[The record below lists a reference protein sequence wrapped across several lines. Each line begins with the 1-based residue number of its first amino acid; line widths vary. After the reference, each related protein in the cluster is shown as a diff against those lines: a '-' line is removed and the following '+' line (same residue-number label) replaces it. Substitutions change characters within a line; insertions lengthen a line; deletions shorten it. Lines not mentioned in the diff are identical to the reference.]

1 MRKRNRTVIWNNV
14 SGHAEQ
20 VEMFRRAI
28 RRNRMS
34 HAYLFH
40 GPAGIGKRLFAR
52 TLAQCLFC
60 SRIPDDELDAC
71 GECGNCRQ
79 MQAGSHTDFHEIAC
93 REGKAELSI
102 EQFVGDDKHRGREG
116 LCYDISRSPLS
127 SERRVAVIDDADRF
141 NDASANSFLKTLE
154 EPPSYATLILI
165 SEDPDA
171 QLPTIRSR
179 CQEVRFAPLSE
190 ADVAELLLATGQV
203 ESDDEARSV
212 AAISDGSL
220 TIAAQ
225 LLDPAFREL
234 RQTIHSTLAASDFH
248 SGQAAETVT
257 AVITACG
264 ETPSQRK
271 AAVWAVRF
279 CIEFFA
285 GQLRDDGPAPEQ
297 LERLGRL
304 IERAAETTRQI
315 EANLQVALCLQALF
329 HDLSRL
335 ARSVPA

>member
-1 MRKRNRTVIWNNV
+1 MIWNNAR
-14 SGHAEQ
+14 GHTEQ

-40 GPAGIGKRLFAR
+40 GPSGIGKRLFAG

-60 SRIPDDELDAC
+60 SRIPDDEFDAC
-71 GECGNCRQ
+71 GECNNCRQ
-79 MQAGSHTDFHEIAC
+79 MQAGSHTDFHEIGSL
-93 REGKAELSI
+93 EGKANLLI

-116 LCYDISRSPLS
+116 LCYDISRSPMS
-127 SERRVAVIDDADRF
+127 SERRIAVIDDADRF

-171 QLPTIRSR
+171 QLPTSRSR
-179 CQEVRFAPLSE
+179 CQEVRFAPLAE
-190 ADVAELLLATGQV
+190 AVVAELLMKTGQV

-212 AAISDGSL
+212 AALSDGSL
-220 TIAAQ
+220 MIAAQ

-234 RQTIHSTLAASDFH
+234 RQTIHSTLAQGDFH
-248 SGQAAETVT
+248 SGDVAEAVT
-257 AVITACG
+257 GIVTSCG
-264 ETPSQRK
+264 ETPAQRR

-279 CIEFFA
+279 CIEYFA
-285 GQLRDDGPAPEQ
+285 GQLRAGTTEQ
-297 LERLGRL
+297 SELVGRL

-315 EANLQVALCLQALF
+315 EGNLQVPLCLQGLF
-329 HDLSRL
+329 HDLNRL
-335 ARSVPA
+335 ARSPV